1 MTIRF
6 FWLALILFII
16 AATGTLIWDFGYNG
30 DHDTILGLTTFS
42 IGLTT
47 LFGFMMLS
55 NSRTRDWSLTRGG
68 LRGAIA
74 ASIVV
79 TYLFLVGL
87 TTFLE
92 TPERVSEVTKSFI
105 SSFTGVVGVTI
116 AFYFGA
122 SAVVQALGKEETKE
136 KETPPK
142 KDPEK

>member
-1 MTIRF
+1 MITRL
-6 FWLALILFII
+6 FWLTLILFII
-16 AATGTLIWDFGYNG
+16 ATTGTLIWDFVFHG
-30 DHDTILGLTTFS
+30 DHDTILGLTAFT

-47 LFGFMMLS
+47 LFGFMLLS
-55 NSRTRDWSLTRGG
+55 KYRTRDWSLTRGG
-68 LRGAIA
+68 LRDAIA

-79 TYLFLVGL
+79 TYLFMVGF

-92 TPERVSEVTKSFI
+92 TPERVSEITKSFI

-122 SAVVQALGKEETKE
+122 SAVVQVLGKEEA
-136 KETPPK
+136 KETPSK